1 MILLFEPLNLKKYS
15 SRLIIQSVREKKND
29 PVLAAIAKARSQIR
43 IMTHFF
49 HFPVPVERWKA
60 HPGIRRKMAV
70 VLSVLN
76 KENSP

>member
-1 MILLFEPLNLKKYS
+1 M
-15 SRLIIQSVREKKND
+15 
-29 PVLAAIAKARSQIR
+29 LAAIAKARSQIR